1 MLRAVGHLA
10 IPADKARDEAKR
22 RLLSER
28 AQVAES
34 ALRTRFPSEDRLL
47 PTALGNVLRSAED
60 RHGRRYGLD
69 SVLVWPRLYPLLP
82 PAYAQSIEDEVIQ
95 LDVSARLVI
104 TWALAGGAGAGILLH
119 DIAGT
124 RTHPGWILLVAGFC
138 VLSRMSYR
146 AAIESALAHG
156 QDVEVALDLYRGLV
170 LDITRMPRPKRLSH
184 ERQINHQLCALLETY
199 DENRE
204 LEIRYRP

>member
-1 MLRAVGHLA
+1 MLRAVGSLA
-10 IPADKARDEAKR
+10 IPADPAQDRAKR

-28 AQVAES
+28 AQAAE
-34 ALRTRFPSEDRLL
+34 AVLRTRFPSQDRLL
-47 PTALGNVLRSAED
+47 PTALGNVLRAAED

-69 SVLVWPRLYPLLP
+69 SVVVWPRLFPLLP
-82 PAYAQSIEDEVIQ
+82 AAYAQSIEDEVIQ

-104 TWALAGGAGAGILLH
+104 TWALAGGVGAGVLLH
-119 DIAGT
+119 DLAGT
-124 RTHPGWILLVAGFC
+124 RTNPGWLLLVAGLF

-170 LDITRMPRPKRLSH
+170 LDFTRMPRPKRLSH
-184 ERQINHQLCALLETY
+184 ERRINHQLCALLETY
-199 DENRE
+199 DEEPE